1 MYAIIAFIP
10 IIVTIVLMV
19 AFNWPA
25 KRALPLAW
33 LLACVLGIIVWKMPV
48 ASLDGTS
55 AVGQTITGFLS
66 AFETLVIIFGAIL
79 IMNTLSQ
86 SGAMAAINGM
96 FKGIT
101 PDARLQA
108 VIIGFI
114 FGAFVE
120 GAAGFGT
127 PAALAAPLLI
137 SVGFPPLCA
146 AMVAL
151 IYNSVPVIF
160 GAVGTPTNTAFST
173 VKDAVV
179 ALGGDADAWK
189 SALTFWS
196 ALTMAIGMAVI
207 LFIGVG
213 FVCKFYGKNKKFSD
227 AFAVIPYI
235 LFVTVV
241 FDVFYLL
248 IAAFIGPELP
258 SLLSGIITLF
268 VVLFATKKGF
278 LVPKEVWTF
287 DRKENW
293 DKTWLATTEVPEP
306 KTSNMSLVK
315 AWMPYVLIAL
325 ILVITR
331 VVQRFETN
339 AGNPGWADA
348 VKNFTIGTGK
358 SGIILG
364 GNWNWAILWSPG
376 IVFILIALVTIG
388 IHGMKGDAVKTAWLS
403 SFKQVKGAAI
413 ALLFGVAMVNIFRFT
428 RMPAASVPAGVA
440 EGVQYSMLYAMA
452 KGLADIAGSAYLII
466 APFIGVLGA
475 YMSGSNTVSNT
486 LFSSLQFQTA
496 GLVGLPYVLIVAL
509 QNNGG
514 AIGNMI
520 CVNNVVSACA
530 TTGTNGNE
538 GRIIR
543 RNVIPCAVFC
553 VIVII
558 VMGVAILAG
567 ANPQALPYSNG

>member
-33 LLACVLGIIVWKMPV
+33 LLACILGILVWKMPLF
-48 ASLDGTS
+48 SLDGKS

-108 VIIGFI
+108 IIIGFI

-151 IYNSVPVIF
+151 IFNSVPVIF

-173 VKDAVV
+173 VKDAVE
-179 ALGGDADAWK
+179 ALGGNADAWK

-196 ALTMAIGMAVI
+196 ALTMAIGMAFI
-207 LFIGVG
+207 LFVGVG

-227 AFAVIPYI
+227 AFAVVPYI
-235 LFVTVV
+235 IFVTVV
-241 FDVFYLL
+241 FDLFYLL

-278 LVPKEVWTF
+278 LVPKQVWTF
-287 DRKENW
+287 DKQENW
-293 DKTWLATTEVPEP
+293 DDTWRATTKVPEP

-331 VVQRFETN
+331 VVQRFELN
-339 AGNPGWADA
+339 AGAPGWADA
-348 VKNFTIGTGK
+348 VKNFTVGTGK

-364 GNWNWAILWSPG
+364 ANWNWAILWSPG
-376 IVFILIALVTIG
+376 VVFIIIALVTILL
-388 IHGMKGDAVKTAWLS
+388 HGMNGEAVKTAWTSAL
-403 SFKQVKGAAI
+403 KQVKGAAI
-413 ALLFGVAMVNIFRFT
+413 ALLFGVAMVNIFRYT
-428 RMPAASVPAGVA
+428 SMPAAQIPAGVA
-440 EGVQYSMLYAMA
+440 EGASYSMLYAMA
-452 KGLADIAGSAYLII
+452 KGLADVAGSAYLII

-496 GLVGLPYVLIVAL
+496 GMVGLPYVLIVAL

-543 RNVIPCAVFC
+543 KNIIPCVMFC
-553 VIVII
+553 IIVIV

-567 ANPQALPYSNG
+567 ANPQALPYA

>member
-33 LLACVLGIIVWKMPV
+33 LIACILGIAVWKMPV
-48 ASLDGTS
+48 VSTDGTS
-55 AVGQTITGFLS
+55 ALGQTITGFLS

-151 IYNSVPVIF
+151 IFNSVPVIF

-173 VKDAVV
+173 VKDAVE
-179 ALGGDADAWK
+179 ALGGNADAWK
-189 SALTFWS
+189 SALTLWS
-196 ALTMAIGMAVI
+196 ALTMAIGMAFI
-207 LFIGVG
+207 LFVGVG

-235 LFVTVV
+235 IFVTVV

-278 LVPKEVWTF
+278 LVPKQVWTF
-287 DRKENW
+287 DRQENW
-293 DKTWLATTEVPEP
+293 DDSWRATTKVPEP

-315 AWMPYVLIAL
+315 AWLPYVLIAL

-331 VVQRFETN
+331 VVQRFEIN

-348 VKNFTIGTGK
+348 IKNFTVGTGK
-358 SGIILG
+358 SGILLG
-364 GNWNWAILWSPG
+364 SNWNWAVLWNPG
-376 IVFILIALVTIG
+376 IVFILIALVTIPL
-388 IHGMKGDAVKTAWLS
+388 HGMSGESVRTAWTSAL
-403 SFKQVKGAAI
+403 KQVKGAAI
-413 ALLFGVAMVNIFRFT
+413 ALLFGVAMVNIFRYT
-428 RMPAASVPAGVA
+428 SMPAAQIPAGVA
-440 EGVQYSMLYAMA
+440 SGVSYSMLYAMA
-452 KGLADIAGSAYLII
+452 KGLADVAGSAYLFI

-496 GLVGLPYVLIVAL
+496 GMVGLPYVLIVAL

-543 RNVIPCAVFC
+543 KNIIPCVMFC
-553 VIVII
+553 IIVIV
-558 VMGVAILAG
+558 VMGIAILLG
-567 ANPQALPYSNG
+567 ANPQPLPYAS